1 MGWDGRWGILGAMN
15 AEEVLDRLRS
25 MANPENVAGMARFGI
40 NPKGTLGI
48 SVASLREVARE
59 IKKAMPSKPER
70 HALAADLWASGVH
83 EARKLAALVDVA
95 ELVTPEQ
102 MDAWVMDVDSWDVGD
117 GLCMD
122 LFDDTPYAFEKA
134 MEWAHREEEFVRR
147 AAFALMAA
155 LAFRAKPF
163 PDEAYE
169 PFFAL
174 IKQYATDERNF
185 VRKAVN
191 WALRGIGKRNERLL
205 ARAIEVAREIDGM
218 DSKSARWIAKDALRE
233 LLPRR

>member
-1 MGWDGRWGILGAMN
+1 
-15 AEEVLDRLRS
+15 V
-25 MANPENVAGMARFGI
+25 
-40 NPKGTLGI
+40 
-48 SVASLREVARE
+48 VARE
-59 IKKAMPSKPER
+59 IKEAMLSNLQR
-70 HALAADLWASGVH
+70 HGLAADVVGVGGH
-83 EARKLAALVDVA
+83 EARKPAALVDVA

-102 MDAWVMDVDSWDVGD
+102 MDAWVMDVDSWDVCD

-122 LFDDTPYAFEKA
+122 LFDDTPYAFDKA
-134 MEWAHREEEFVRR
+134 MEWSHREEEFVRR

-174 IKQYATDERNF
+174 IEEYATDERNF

-205 ARAIEVAREIDGM
+205 VRAIEVAREIDGI

>member
-1 MGWDGRWGILGAMN
+1 MKADEI
-15 AEEVLDRLRS
+15 LDRLRS

-48 SVASLREVARE
+48 SVASLRVVARE
-59 IKKAMPSKPER
+59 IKKGAPSELER
-70 HALAADLWASGVH
+70 HALAAELWASGVH

-102 MDAWVMDVDSWDVGD
+102 MDAWVLDVDSWDVCD

-122 LFDDTPYAFEKA
+122 LFDDTPYAFDKA
-134 MEWAHREEEFVRR
+134 MEWSYREEEFVRR

-191 WALRGIGKRNERLL
+191 WALRGIGKRNDRLL
-205 ARAIEVAREIDGM
+205 VRAIEVAREIDGM
-218 DSKSARWIAKDALRE
+218 DLKAARWIAKDALRE